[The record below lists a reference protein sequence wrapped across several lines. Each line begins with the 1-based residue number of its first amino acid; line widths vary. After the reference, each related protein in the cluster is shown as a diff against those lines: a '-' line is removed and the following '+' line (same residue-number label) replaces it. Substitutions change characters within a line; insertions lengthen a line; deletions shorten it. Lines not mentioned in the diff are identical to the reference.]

1 MTKTIKKETL
11 ILEKII
17 EIQPA
22 TLKQIY
28 ESTEEAKTTIYDGL
42 TRLINRGKI
51 RKYSYPKK
59 KKGRPVVYYCQV
71 EFDDDQVKEK
81 LNILD
86 EEDKELV
93 TFREKR
99 TQKAWTA
106 NEITFLKNNYERLSH
121 EQIAQHVKRTVY
133 AVRQKLS
140 RIELLKEPH
149 EYWTEEEKQYLKE
162 NYPKLTI
169 KELMDA
175 LNRSELSIYG
185 EATRLNLT
193 KDSWKWEQTEIDYL
207 KSHYNTTLIEEIA
220 KHLSRTPE
228 AVYKQARDIKLDL
241 TKIRYKDSG
250 GAQREI
256 VTQLKREGD
265 YYLDSA
271 EKLQQQ
277 KMRFQKKVAYLRR
290 MMTQTLQT
298 ITSLSNED
306 VEKLQMRTTEL
317 ISVISEKKEF
327 KRMKQTNFDT
337 LVWGIIILAYEEEKK
352 TETLPFEFPLRQ
364 KRKILKRRSFL
375 KKVLQENGQILKE
388 NFQ

>member
-1 MTKTIKKETL
+1 MTKTINSIETL
-11 ILEKII
+11 IWEKIL

-28 ESTEEAKTTIYDGL
+28 ESTEEARTTIYDGL

-71 EFDDDQVKEK
+71 EFKNDQVKEK

-86 EEDKELV
+86 EEDEELV

-265 YYLDSA
+265 YYLDSD
-271 EKLQQQ
+271 EKLQQRET
-277 KMRFQKKVAYLRR
+277 RFQEKVAYLRR

-298 ITSLSNED
+298 ITSLPNEE
-306 VEKLQMRTTEL
+306 VEKLKIRTTEL

-327 KRMKQTNFDT
+327 KHMKQTNFDT
-337 LVWGIIILAYEEEKK
+337 FVWGIIILAYEEEKK

-364 KRKILKRRSFL
+364 KRNVLKRRSFL
-375 KKVLQENGQILKE
+375 KKMFKK
-388 NFQ
+388 